1 MTPRSVLIVAML
13 LTWGRAQEPGQPK
26 FQPGDPGALTCR
38 VVGEQPAANGA
49 RILRIEVQN
58 PGTVP
63 VEPLRFEVRAG
74 TAKGA
79 NAEVE
84 RFERAGL
91 PRFGRFGRPVPPRGR
106 QTYLVPTAL
115 LGKRGALDVCVTEA
129 SFVEGGQLDKPAL
142 AFGEP
147 QQVQRESLGGTFP
160 VTQVTIGNPLPQ
172 ALDVLML
179 VTLTQ
184 PKDST
189 ELMGVRLPAAGS
201 LDVLIASLPGRKA
214 WIDPFDDHP
223 GTAVKAVRFEV
234 VDWCAVGDAPAD
246 AAIGALRT
254 AYEAWHRWPEP
265 EAEIGGAFVFHERRR
280 KLETQDEYTE
290 FRVAGRFAVSASGK
304 VDVQIQDGG
313 GANVSMLL
321 RETLSN
327 LRRPSFG
334 DLAAGNRLAPVTTD
348 RVAVVGPGWSLLRAE
363 SGHSVAA
370 EQRAEESDDLQVRD
384 GRIVSDGRGE
394 TGRMEW
400 EWRRFDAADVVVRRF
415 GRNRDVRFAYGRID
429 DRIVPTAASEVVQY
443 GATPEIVRDLSLAD
457 LRFQGAAP
465 IAPVPPTGDG
475 VDALR
480 ACWEASWR
488 VPTEPLVVEAKF
500 TLQCG
505 HDGVWRGRKSLSG
518 AITMEG
524 LGRSMR
530 RSDVTFD
537 GAMPRVDQVQFA
549 ALLRDRLG
557 IWIGRDFNDRPSFDE
572 QFRGA
577 TVHAP
582 DALGT
587 FPVEGGSVTAVT
599 TAAGQV
605 RGMRWRDGGTIT
617 YSRSRIGDR
626 QVVTRIEQKLGGASA
641 PAAMRWEATT
651 SIDWSLV
658 GGHLLPT
665 RFVFDRIFG
674 REWGTETLT
683 FREARIRG
691 PK

>member
-1 MTPRSVLIVAML
+1 MPRSVLSVAL
-13 LTWGRAQEPGQPK
+13 LLSWGHAQQPVEPR
-26 FQPGDPGALTCR
+26 FHPGDPAALTCR
-38 VVGEQPAANGA
+38 IVGEQPAANGV
-49 RILRIEVQN
+49 RILRVEVQN

-63 VEPLRFEVRAG
+63 AEPLRFEVRSGASKG
-74 TAKGA
+74 T

-84 RFERAGL
+84 WFDRAQL
-91 PRFGRFGRPVPPRGR
+91 PRFGRFGRPVAPRGR
-106 QTYLVPTAL
+106 QTYLVPTVLA
-115 LGKRGALDVCVTEA
+115 GKRAALDVCVTEA
-129 SFVEGGQLDKPAL
+129 AFVEGGQLDRPAL
-142 AFGEP
+142 AIGEP
-147 QQVQRESLGGTFP
+147 KQVQRESLGGTFP
-160 VTQVTIGNPLPQ
+160 VTQVTIANPLPNE
-172 ALDVLML
+172 LDVLLL
-179 VTLTQ
+179 VTLSQ
-184 PKDST
+184 PRDAT
-189 ELMGVRLPAAGS
+189 ELMGVRLPAGGA

-214 WIDPFDDHP
+214 WIDPLDDHP
-223 GTAVKAVRFEV
+223 GSAVKAVRFEV
-234 VDWCAVGDAPAD
+234 VDWCAVGDAPPD

-254 AYEAWHRWPEP
+254 AYEAWHRWPES
-265 EAEIGGAFVFHERRR
+265 EAELGGSFVFHERRR
-280 KLETQDEYTE
+280 KLESQDEYAE
-290 FRVAGRFAVSASGK
+290 FRVAGRFTVSASGK
-304 VDVQIQDGG
+304 VDVQIQEGG

-327 LRRPSFG
+327 LRRPSF
-334 DLAAGNRLAPVTTD
+334 DELAAGNRLAPVTAD
-348 RVAVVGPGWSLLRAE
+348 RVALVGPGWSLLKAE

-384 GRIVSDGRGE
+384 GRIVGDGRGE
-394 TGRMEW
+394 SGRMEW
-400 EWRRFDAADVVVRRF
+400 EWRRFGVADVVARRF
-415 GRNRDVRFAYGRID
+415 GRNRDVRFTYGWID
-429 DRIVPTAASEVVQY
+429 ERIVPTTASEVVQY
-443 GATPEIVRDLSLAD
+443 GATPEIVRDLGLAD

-465 IAPVPPTGDG
+465 IVAAPPTGDG

-488 VPTEPLVVEAKF
+488 VPNEPIVVEAKF

-524 LGRSMR
+524 LGRGMR
-530 RSDVTFD
+530 RSDVSFD

-557 IWIGRDFNDRPSFDE
+557 IWIGRDFNDRPSFEE

-577 TVHAP
+577 KVLAP
-582 DALGT
+582 DATGT
-587 FPVEGGSVTAVT
+587 FVVEGGSVTAVT

-605 RGMRWRDGGTIT
+605 RGMRWRDGGTIS

-626 QVVTRIEQKLGGASA
+626 HVVTRIEQKLGGANT
-641 PAAMRWEATT
+641 PAAMRWEAAT
-651 SIDWSLV
+651 SIDWSSV
-658 GGHLLPT
+658 GGHLVPT

-683 FREARIRG
+683 FRDVRILG